1 MLSLGDRMKENYEK
15 RDRHYLTRRTPVIV
29 RVDGR
34 AFHTLTAKYDKPFD
48 PQFVEAMTRAAMDL
62 FQDMQ
67 GCKMAYIQSDE
78 ASFVLT
84 DYDNLSTG
92 GWFDYRQSKI
102 ESVSA
107 SQMSIAFC
115 RAMFSRNMGLLKAAF
130 DARAFN
136 IPEDEVANYFLWRA
150 QDWHRNSVTM
160 YAQASFSHKQLFGK
174 NIPAMH
180 EMLHSVGK
188 NWTTDLSPQL
198 RNGTFLHRDATGML
212 TLGNTKILPTYS
224 AISELWDT
232 VRPHEETE
240 FKQEW
245 MNEPWQQPKST

>member
-1 MLSLGDRMKENYEK
+1 MKSLAQRMKENYEL

-34 AFHTLTAKYDKPFD
+34 AFHTLTAKYKKPFD
-48 PQFVEAMTRAAMDL
+48 EYFVTAMTRAAKSL
-62 FQDMQ
+62 FHDMQ

-84 DYDNLSTG
+84 DYDNLSTE

-102 ESVSA
+102 ESISA

-115 RAMFSRNMGLLKAAF
+115 GAVYEMGLGLIEAAF
-130 DARAFN
+130 DSRAFN

-160 YAQASFSHKQLFGK
+160 YAQAYFSHKQLFGK
-174 NIPAMH
+174 NIPDMH
-180 EMLHSVGK
+180 EMLHGIGK
-188 NWTTDLSPQL
+188 NWATDLHPRL
-198 RNGTFLHRDATGML
+198 RNGTFLYRDGDLIEDQT
-212 TLGNTKILPTYS
+212 ILPAYTE
-224 AISELWDT
+224 ISEIWDR
-232 VRPHEETE
+232 VKPQDER
-240 FKQEW
+240 
-245 MNEPWQQPKST
+245 